1 MPPNHNNMGIK
12 INIDGNQLTFNLVNF
27 LKIIIGIKIMNATP
41 IPLPSA
47 VNANASKT
55 TSIKPRT

>member
-41 IPLPSA
+41 IPLPLGW
-47 VNANASKT
+47 VT
-55 TSIKPRT
+55 IWQI